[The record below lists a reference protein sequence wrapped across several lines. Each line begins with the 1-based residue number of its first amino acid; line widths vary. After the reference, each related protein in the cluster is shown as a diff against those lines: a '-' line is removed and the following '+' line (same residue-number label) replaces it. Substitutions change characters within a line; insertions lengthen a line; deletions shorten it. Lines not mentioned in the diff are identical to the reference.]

1 MASPSAFSHGSVK
14 RRLPGWA
21 ASRQGWLALR
31 YILVYLVSESYKKRG
46 LNLVS
51 WFGFKRHAQIPWS
64 CLEGGTVVCYVG
76 VLCLYLLAYLRPLGT
91 DILKKAGILRAQRVN
106 SHLTSTSLKT
116 TWLWCA
122 LYSGWSL
129 LGASNFANRSNRW
142 LPFVLVVFVIRGALA
157 NAIYPIDRSILMDIR
172 WEG

>member
-76 VLCLYLLAYLRPLGT
+76 
-91 DILKKAGILRAQRVN
+91 
-106 SHLTSTSLKT
+106 
-116 TWLWCA
+116 CA
-122 LYSGWSL
+122 LPLSL
-129 LGASNFANRSNRW
+129 GLSQAIGYRHFSKKLGF
-142 LPFVLVVFVIRGALA
+142 
-157 NAIYPIDRSILMDIR
+157 
-172 WEG
+172 